1 MALSTINSI
10 AALLQR
16 HSRFTQG
23 LLPIPLLQSG
33 HCLRLS
39 ATSQGGL
46 IIQKPFY
53 ADFAGAGA
61 AVGCSFDGDCV
72 AIYVLGTVEFELPMT
87 FADRQA
93 AFQQRI
99 AYSDR
104 ISNIAIVRC
113 HDHRATLIVN
123 QLCEWAGLDEAQ
135 KIPAA
140 WIARLVGVSPRRIRA
155 AWQQHWLDCQVLM
168 PPPGLMPRSRVEEC
182 VR

>member
-1 MALSTINSI
+1 MSGLTIHTI
-10 AALLQR
+10 AALLHR
-16 HSRFTQG
+16 HSSFSQG
-23 LLPIPLLQSG
+23 LLPVSLLQSG
-33 HCLRLS
+33 HCLSLS

-61 AVGCSFDGDCV
+61 AVGCTFDGDCV
-72 AIYVLGTVEFELPMT
+72 AIYALGTVKFEIPTT
-87 FADRQA
+87 FAERQA

-113 HDHRATLIVN
+113 HDHRAMLIVN
-123 QLCEWAGLDEAQ
+123 QLCAWAGLDQAH
-135 KIPAA
+135 KIPAE

-155 AWQQHWLDCQVLM
+155 AWQQHWLDCQIFSPQPLAV
-168 PPPGLMPRSRVEEC
+168 GDRR
-182 VR
+182 